1 MPHSDSQNS
10 KDDVFSKPI
19 SKQFEF
25 DESVAL
31 VFDDMLNR
39 SVPFYQEALDLTI
52 FYLSELLDE
61 GATVLDLGCSTANTL
76 INLAKRSPKPF
87 KLVGIDNSHAM
98 IKQAK
103 SKAEAFGVAME
114 LIESDFF
121 AVDFPKTDAVI
132 ANYTLQFVR
141 PRQRE
146 QLVKKIFDAL
156 QPGGI
161 FIFSE
166 KVVSGDPKLDKLM
179 IEKYYDY
186 KKSKGYSEFEIAQK
200 REALENVLVPYSEA
214 ENRQMIVDNGFTH
227 CETIFR
233 WNNFA
238 TFIARR

>member
-1 MPHSDSQNS
+1 MPQSDSHHS
-10 KDDVFSKPI
+10 KDEVFSKPI

-25 DESVAL
+25 DENVAL

-52 FYLSELLDE
+52 FYISELLDQ
-61 GATVLDLGCSTANTL
+61 GGTVLDLGCSTANTL
-76 INLAKRSPKPF
+76 INLEKRSGKSF
-87 KLVGIDNSHAM
+87 RLIGIDNSHAM
-98 IKQAK
+98 IKQAQ
-103 SKAEAFGVAME
+103 SKADAFGVAVE

-121 AVDFPKTDAVI
+121 EVDFPKTDAVI
-132 ANYTLQFVR
+132 ANYTLQFIR

-146 QLVKKIFDAL
+146 VLVKKIHDSL
-156 QPGGI
+156 NPGGI

-166 KVVSGDPKLDKLM
+166 KVVAGDPKLDKLM
-179 IEKYYDY
+179 IEKYYAY

-214 ENRQMIVDNGFTH
+214 ENRQMILDNGFCH

-238 TFIARR
+238 TFIAKR